1 MVSINAVLAK
11 CYCCYS
17 VTKSCLFVT
26 PWTTASQAPLSSSI
40 SRICSNSSLLS
51 RWCYLTISSSAA
63 PFSFCLHSFPARR
76 YFPMSQLFTS
86 DGQSIAALASAL
98 VLPRKDW
105 QITEF
110 LNAQGENSLHKSN
123 SVVKSVMAGRGWRA
137 EPLGLRPDK
146 ADTARETAFLPGCSC
161 WLQT

>member
-1 MVSINAVLAK
+1 
-11 CYCCYS
+11 
-17 VTKSCLFVT
+17 
-26 PWTTASQAPLSSSI
+26 
-40 SRICSNSSLLS
+40 
-51 RWCYLTISSSAA
+51 
-63 PFSFCLHSFPARR
+63 
-76 YFPMSQLFTS
+76 MSQLFTS

-110 LNAQGENSLHKSN
+110 LNAQGVNSLHKSN

-161 WLQT
+161 